1 MIKKKEEMKRAAL
14 EKQDAKKRLY
24 DEIVKTSPEIFQKI
38 ESQQK
43 IIFGLQDDVYKLQEQ
58 NRQLK
63 ELYNKTARENM
74 ELKKQNNS
82 KL

>member
-1 MIKKKEEMKRAAL
+1 MKRAAI

-24 DEIVKTSPEIFQKI
+24 DEIMKTSPEIFQKI
-38 ESQQK
+38 DSQQK
-43 IIFGLQDDVYKLQEQ
+43 TIFGLQDDIYKFQEQ

-63 ELYNKTARENM
+63 ELYNKAARENM
-74 ELKKQNNS
+74 ELKKQNNNT